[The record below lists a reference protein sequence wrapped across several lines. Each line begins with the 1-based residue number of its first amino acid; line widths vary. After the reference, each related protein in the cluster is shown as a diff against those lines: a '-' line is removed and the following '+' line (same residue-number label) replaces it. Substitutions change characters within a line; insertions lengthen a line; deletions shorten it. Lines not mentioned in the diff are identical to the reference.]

1 MKFIMKI
8 VKSLEYSGILI
19 KGVTRTIQNET
30 KEQGGV
36 LLGTLGANLLRN
48 MLPGKSVIR
57 SGDWVHNAGED
68 FQARFI
74 LWLILRLP
82 KWAQI

>member
-19 KGVTRTIQNET
+19 KGVTRTIPNET

-57 SGDWVHNAGED
+57 SGD
-68 FQARFI
+68 
-74 LWLILRLP
+74 
-82 KWAQI
+82 